1 MQLKPTHIYINWIG
15 GDNDGDTLGMAAI
28 NKEQYEA
35 GNFKLIDAT
44 LDDYYDTPRSS
55 KDKKLVTLKALRKS
69 RIQTFKIYCW

>member
-1 MQLKPTHIYINWIG
+1 MIG
-15 GDNDGDTLGMAAI
+15 GDNDGDTIGMAAI

-55 KDKKLVTLKALRKS
+55 KDKKAGYIESIKKDLEFKPLNLLLVKV
-69 RIQTFKIYCW
+69 Y